1 MPYEKV
7 FSPLSFRNLTVK
19 NRMLRFPSRDA
30 MVQEILS
37 VYNPQTF
44 Q

>member
-1 MPYEKV
+1 MPYEKI
-7 FSPLSFRNLTVK
+7 FSPLS
-19 NRMLRFPSRDA
+19 FPSRDA